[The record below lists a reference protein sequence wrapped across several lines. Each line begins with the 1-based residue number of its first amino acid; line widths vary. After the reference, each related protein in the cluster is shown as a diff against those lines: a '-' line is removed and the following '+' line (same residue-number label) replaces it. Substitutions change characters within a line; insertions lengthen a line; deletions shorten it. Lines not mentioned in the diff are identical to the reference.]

1 MSPGRAPVG
10 LACRGVRSAAKLQD
24 LGGPKHSAS
33 RDEETADL
41 NATEAGDDSARP
53 TERGGELGV
62 PRRGQSIGRYV
73 VIDRVGA
80 GAMGLVFAA
89 YDPDLDRRV
98 AIKLLRRR
106 GGDDDARMTREAQA
120 VAKVVHP
127 NVVGVHDVGLWCERL
142 FVAMEFVDGSSLAA
156 WLRAHPRSFAAILEV
171 FGQAGRGLAAAHRAG
186 IVHRDFKPDNV
197 LVGGDGRIRVADFG
211 LARATGANDSAGD
224 PALAAAEPLL
234 SGPLSL
240 HLTAPGSL
248 VGTPAYMSPEQHRGE
263 SCTPA
268 SDQFSFCVALWEALF
283 DARPF
288 AGDSLAALA
297 VSVLEGRVQAHGN
310 PRPVPRAVR
319 EALLRGLAVDP
330 ASRHP
335 NMDALLLALQHSGR
349 ARQRWWLAAV
359 LIGGG
364 TAAGFA
370 FAQWSVPSA
379 VETCDERSSP
389 IATVWNESA
398 AGSVR
403 AAFVATEQPWAASTA
418 STVSQRL
425 DDYAARWT
433 GQWLPLC
440 RAQRDAP
447 DVSSPEQ
454 DNRLECLLDRQ
465 REVAAVVEL
474 LSAADALTATDAFD
488 VLGVVRDVERCA
500 DDEALRQRASPPP
513 KDKLLEV
520 GAIRDELAAASALH
534 QVGSTEQADRIIAE
548 LRERAAAVGWR
559 HVELEVQAQELGW
572 SRAASLAPDVLA
584 QARAAFDA
592 SLELDDPGLA
602 SRFALEIGWELG
614 YRKQEHAE
622 GLAWVATGEALRKR
636 AGGDWLLGIS
646 ALNNAAVIH
655 TFTGDH
661 ARAAAMF
668 REAIALAE
676 AHDDMG
682 TRALQLRS
690 NLGAYHASLRDY
702 DLAADELTEAVD
714 GYRQQFGELHPRVA
728 DIQCNLGTVLVR
740 RGRLTDALVHFDA
753 VERILAAANGPPL
766 SIEGQLDSG
775 ITELAML
782 RGQFDVAASRMRKHI
797 ERSLA
802 RAIAPDQVTMLRLWL
817 VRILL
822 RQPAA
827 HRAEVEAQLEHID
840 RALPT
845 SKSDHLVGF
854 AAGVRAAHAL
864 AYLSPAQLIG
874 PSERLAE
881 ALKQGREWK
890 IWEQYT
896 ATMLLT
902 EIAVRRGEVETAKRW
917 LEAAGALDLTVAP
930 EREEELDTLLRL
942 ARAQVEVDPANPRVR
957 RWLDVVQPRVDS
969 LEGGDAMRRAEV
981 AALLAR

>member
-1 MSPGRAPVG
+1 MAPVG
-10 LACRGVRSAAKLQD
+10 LACRGVRCAAKL
-24 LGGPKHSAS
+24 LGLAGTKHTAL
-33 RDEETADL
+33 RGQETSDL
-41 NATEAGDDSARP
+41 NATEAGDDTGRHA
-53 TERGGELGV
+53 EDGDELGV

-142 FVAMEFVDGSSLAA
+142 FVAMEFVEGASLAA
-156 WLRAHPRSFAAILEV
+156 WLSAQPRSFAAILEV

-197 LVGGDGRIRVADFG
+197 LVGGDGRVRVADFG
-211 LARATGANDSAGD
+211 LARATGATDSAGD
-224 PALAAAEPLL
+224 PALAPAEPLN

-240 HLTAPGSL
+240 HLTAPGSM

-319 EALLRGLAVDP
+319 EALLRGLAVEP

-335 NMDALLLALQHSGR
+335 SMDALLSGLQHSLR
-349 ARQRWWLAAV
+349 ARRRWWLAAA
-359 LIGGG
+359 LIAGG
-364 TAAGFA
+364 TATGFA

-379 VETCDERSSP
+379 ARACDERSSP
-389 IATVWNESA
+389 IAAVWNEGA
-398 AGSVR
+398 AGSLR

-513 KDKLLEV
+513 KDKLLDV
-520 GAIRDELAAASALH
+520 GAIRDELATASALH
-534 QVGSTEQADRIIAE
+534 RVGSTEPADSMLAD

-559 HVELEVQAQELGW
+559 HVELEVEAEQLGW
-572 SRAASLAPDVLA
+572 SRGASLTPAELA
-584 QARAAFDA
+584 QLREAFNA

-602 SRFALEIGWELG
+602 SRFALEIGWEIG
-614 YRKQEHAE
+614 YRKQEYAE

-636 AGGDWLLGIS
+636 AGGDWLLGVS
-646 ALNNAAVIH
+646 ALNNGAVIH
-655 TFTGDH
+655 TFTGEH
-661 ARAAAMF
+661 VRAAAMF

-702 DLAADELTEAVD
+702 DLAVDELTAAVA
-714 GYRQQFGELHPRVA
+714 GYREQFGELHPRVA
-728 DIQCNLGTVLVR
+728 DIQCNLGTTLVR
-740 RGRLTDALVHFDA
+740 LGRLTDALVHFDA
-753 VERILAAANGPPL
+753 VERILAAAKGPPP

-775 ITELAML
+775 VTELAML

-802 RAIAPDQVTMLRLWL
+802 RAIPPDQVTMLRIWL

-822 RQPAA
+822 RQPEG
-827 HRAEVEAQLEHID
+827 HRAEVEAELEHID
-840 RALPT
+840 RALVT
-845 SKSDHLVGF
+845 AKSSHLAGF
-854 AAGVRAAHAL
+854 ATGLSAAHAL
-864 AYLSPAQLIG
+864 AYLSPAQLLEPG
-874 PSERLAE
+874 ARLAE
-881 ALKQGREWK
+881 ALRQGQEWK
-890 IWEQYT
+890 VWEQYL

-902 EIAVRRGEVETAKRW
+902 EIAVRRGETETAKRW
-917 LEAAGALDLTVAP
+917 LEAAGSLDLTLAP
-930 EREEELDTLLRL
+930 ERDEELDTLIRL
-942 ARAQVEVDPANPRVR
+942 ARAQLEVDPTSPRVR
-957 RWLDVVQPRVDS
+957 RWLEVVRPRLEN

-981 AALLAR
+981 AGLLAG